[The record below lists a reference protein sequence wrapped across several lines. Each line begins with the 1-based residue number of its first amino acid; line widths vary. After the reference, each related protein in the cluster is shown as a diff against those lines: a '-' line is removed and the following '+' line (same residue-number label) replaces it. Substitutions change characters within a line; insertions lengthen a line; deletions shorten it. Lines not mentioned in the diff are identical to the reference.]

1 MRGSPKRSAVVL
13 CGRNLRASPFDRV
26 ETKNLCLL
34 VSYMPLAF
42 IPAATSG
49 LCGFLRTVR
58 SVGLPEAPLKPSEIP
73 DEHESHTSRKPLG
86 W

>member
-1 MRGSPKRSAVVL
+1 MRGSQ
-13 CGRNLRASPFDRV
+13 NLRASPFDRV

-58 SVGLPEAPLKPSEIP
+58 TPERSIGLSAKQQ
-73 DEHESHTSRKPLG
+73 DALG
-86 W
+86 CLSPQKR

>member
-1 MRGSPKRSAVVL
+1 MWGSPKRSAVVL

-42 IPAATSG
+42 IPAATKTLRLFKDRPDSG
-49 LCGFLRTVR
+49 TQEPGALGC
-58 SVGLPEAPLKPSEIP
+58 LKPP
-73 DEHESHTSRKPLG
+73 QAL
-86 W
+86 

>member
-1 MRGSPKRSAVVL
+1 MWGSPKRSAVVL

-34 VSYMPLAF
+34 VRYGFLPPLSLVSYMPLVF

-58 SVGLPEAPLKPSEIP
+58 RRNRERWAA
-73 DEHESHTSRKPLG
+73 
-86 W
+86 

>member
-1 MRGSPKRSAVVL
+1 MRGSQ
-13 CGRNLRASPFDRV
+13 NLRASPFDRV

-58 SVGLPEAPLKPSEIP
+58 RRNRERWAA
-73 DEHESHTSRKPLG
+73 
-86 W
+86 

>member
-1 MRGSPKRSAVVL
+1 MRGSQ
-13 CGRNLRASPFDRV
+13 NLRASPSERL

-49 LCGFLRTVR
+49 LCGLLRTVR
-58 SVGLPEAPLKPSEIP
+58 TPEPGALGCLKFPP
-73 DEHESHTSRKPLG
+73 AL
-86 W
+86 